1 MFLLYSLCLLRC
13 ALLRFKKIWLFVKN
27 KYFVKYLAD
36 LTTFLKESISIPS
49 HLLWLVLLHQVLSN
63 TILANDNFVSSGI
76 PQFVHISY
84 ICIVKKN
91 IFLVFVASL
100 LFGFNNNLYECSLP
114 NNIALVLLNLAC
126 FLSIWFMRSAISSCC
141 RVLSIVYCFLYRA

>member
-1 MFLLYSLCLLRC
+1 LITCQ
-13 ALLRFKKIWLFVKN
+13 KKIFCEAFKRFN
-27 KYFVKYLAD
+27 K
-36 LTTFLKESISIPS
+36 FLKRINFNPQSFVV
-49 HLLWLVLLHQVLSN
+49 LWLVLLHQVLSN
-63 TILANDNFVSSGI
+63 TILANGNFVSSGI

-100 LFGFNNNLYECSLP
+100 LFGYNNNLYECSLP
-114 NNIALVLLNLAC
+114 NSIALVLLNLAC